1 MAELEPY
8 WILSEAL
15 LLITFLLLMVTYILL
30 PSRKDVKAGV
40 KKVPGWIPA
49 LHFLMFVLSGAI
61 IVISLALV
69 KNNLII
75 ILTGA
80 ILMVAIILAFI
91 DYFITKGLINKVQ
104 GEGDVHHAV
113 ELTDHTPEH
122 STHHEHHVQDYHP
135 HGHTAIQHAP
145 PASGAQGKM
154 VMVECPQCGGH
165 INLPEGSHQIT
176 CPYCGL
182 SGTL

>member
-15 LLITFLLLMVTYILL
+15 LLITFLMLIVTYVLL
-30 PSRKDVKAGV
+30 PGKKDVKAGV

-49 LHFLMFVLSGAI
+49 LHGVMFVLSGAI
-61 IVISLALV
+61 IIISLRLV
-69 KNNLII
+69 ENNLII
-75 ILTGA
+75 MVTGG
-80 ILMVAIILAFI
+80 ILMVAIVLAFI
-91 DYFITKGLINKVQ
+91 DYFLTKGLINKVQ
-104 GEGDVHHAV
+104 AEAEVHHAV
-113 ELTDHTPEH
+113 ELTDHTPDH
-122 STHHEHHVQDYHP
+122 AMH
-135 HGHTAIQHAP
+135 QHAAHP
-145 PASGAQGKM
+145 QHPAAHQALHAPGAHARM
-154 VMVECPQCGGH
+154 MTVECPQCGGH